1 MKGYV
6 VFLGAKNV
14 LNLVLGKC
22 YLNKKVALKKAMECV
37 EKTDYRD
44 LILDKIDS
52 GNKIIERDE
61 YGNYFEF

>member
-14 LNLVLGKC
+14 LNLVLDKC
-22 YLNKKVALKKAMECV
+22 YLDKKVALKKAMECV
-37 EKTDYRD
+37 EKTDYRN

-52 GNKIIERDE
+52 VNKLIERDAF
-61 YGNYFEF
+61 GNYFEF